1 MSAKPREIRRYIT
14 VEGAIPFDEW
24 IVALRD
30 RMERGKINERLRRIF
45 LGNLGDYKS
54 VGDGVF
60 ELRIHYGAG
69 YRVYFGQI
77 DSVIILLLCGGD
89 KSTQNRDIRK
99 AKDYWRDYE
108 QCTNTD
114 N

>member
-1 MSAKPREIRRYIT
+1 MSAKPRGIRRYIT

-30 RMERGKINERLRRIF
+30 RMGRGKINERLRRIF

-108 QCTNTD
+108 QRTNTD

>member
-14 VEGAIPFDEW
+14 SEGKNPFDEW
-24 IVALRD
+24 FTSLRD
-30 RMERGKINERLRRIF
+30 PMVRGKINERLRRIF

-77 DSVIILLLCGGD
+77 DSVVILLLCGGD
-89 KSTQNRDIRK
+89 KSSQNRDIRK
-99 AKDYWRDYE
+99 AKNYWRDYE
-108 QCTNTD
+108 QRTNTD
-114 N
+114 K